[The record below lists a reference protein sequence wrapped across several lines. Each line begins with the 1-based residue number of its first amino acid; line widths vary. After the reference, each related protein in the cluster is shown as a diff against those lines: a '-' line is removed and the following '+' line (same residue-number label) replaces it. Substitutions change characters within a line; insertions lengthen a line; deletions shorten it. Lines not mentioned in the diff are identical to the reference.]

1 MHRSNPAPKTINK
14 QELLGGEPSNWRE
27 EKVED
32 TRIVHGETGSGRQ
45 EVRRNASNGQP
56 LPMSV
61 ISLGE
66 MACQTDNP
74 VS

>member
-1 MHRSNPAPKTINK
+1 M
-14 QELLGGEPSNWRE
+14 
-27 EKVED
+27 ED

-56 LPMSV
+56 LPMIM

-66 MACQTDNP
+66 TACQTDNP